1 MNRAPIALVLLLI
14 ALSLVS
20 CGRGGDRPNVI
31 LVTLDT
37 TRRDFLSPYNSE
49 ANTPAI
55 GRIAAG
61 GAVFDNAYAPMTVTR
76 PSHATMFTGVYP
88 RTHGVLN
95 NTYHLSDERPLL
107 AERFRDAG
115 YRTIAHVGTGLFQTA
130 SGFMRGFERMN
141 PADEKSSDATQG
153 VERAL
158 ASLQIDDGRPFFLW
172 LHLFDAH
179 FDYKPPVEYLP
190 EGEWARRV
198 PQVNHEALR
207 AESEP
212 RGGDVSLAFYEHARA
227 MYAAEIAHMDDGLA
241 RLDDWLSEAGLRE
254 RTIFLVVADHGEG
267 FEQGIFFAHAPMI
280 TEPGI
285 AVPLIM
291 RGPGIPPARHDELTS
306 LTDLAPTILALAGL
320 DPLPDGQG
328 RSLAPLFRGETVD
341 PAPVYFAYGADIP
354 DEVLAT
360 RERRVAKNEIRRLAF
375 GSVDG
380 ERRTDLDPYHFH
392 DGIVWDGWKLVVRE
406 GEPVALY
413 DLRTDPQTR
422 NNRIEREQDRARDLG
437 LLRRDYLARIP
448 ESGSGPPPVLT
459 EEEATRLRALGY
471 MD

>member
-1 MNRAPIALVLLLI
+1 MYRFHALFALVLL
-14 ALSLVS
+14 ALSFVS
-20 CGRGGDRPNVI
+20 CGRDGDRPNVV

-37 TRRDFLSPYNSE
+37 TRRDFLSPYNDQAS
-49 ANTPAI
+49 TPAI

-61 GAVFDNAYAPMTVTR
+61 GATFENAYAPMTVTR

-95 NTYHLSDERPLL
+95 NTYLLADERPLL

-115 YRTIAHVGTGLFQTA
+115 YRTIAHVGTGLFKTS
-130 SGFMRGFERMN
+130 SGFLRGFERTN
-141 PADEKSSDATQG
+141 PGDEKSRDATQG

-158 ASLQIDDGRPFFLW
+158 ASLRSGDGRPFFLW

-179 FDYKPPVEYLP
+179 FAYTPPVEYLP
-190 EGEWARRV
+190 EGEWASRV
-198 PQVNHEALR
+198 PQVNHAALR

-212 RGGDVSLAFYEHARA
+212 RGGDVSRAFYDHARA
-227 MYAAEIAHMDDGLA
+227 LYAAEIAHMDDALA
-241 RLDDWLSEAGLRE
+241 KLDAWLLEAGLRE
-254 RTIFLVVADHGEG
+254 RTVFVVVADHGEG

-285 AVPLIM
+285 TVPFIV
-291 RGPGIPPARHDELTS
+291 RGPGIPPARHAELAS

-320 DPLPDGQG
+320 DPLPDAQG
-328 RSLAPLFRGETVD
+328 RSLAPLFQGKPIE
-341 PAPVYFAYGADIP
+341 PAPAYFAYGAAIT

-360 RERRVAKNEIRRLAF
+360 KKRRVAKNEIRRRAF
-375 GSVDG
+375 VSVDG
-380 ERRTDLDPYHFH
+380 ERRTDLDPYRFH
-392 DGIVWDGWKLVVRE
+392 DGVIWDGWKLVVRE
-406 GEPVALY
+406 DEPVALY
-413 DLRTDPQTR
+413 DLRTDPQTLD
-422 NNRIEREQDRARDLG
+422 NRIESEGERARDLA

-448 ESGSGPPPVLT
+448 ESGDEAPPVLT
-459 EEEATRLRALGY
+459 EEEAARLRALGY